1 MKIYSAEIQNL
12 PYDELGTLFF
22 NYYSEL
28 QRMNAPHTL
37 AEKGEKMWVESVKK
51 SLGKTS
57 VLILVKDD
65 KDELVGFGFGQL
77 KLGPDYLGNK
87 RVGTVAHFYIKEAF
101 RGKKISHEI
110 FQKMKKWFLEKK
122 AESIE
127 LEVIQENE
135 IALAFWQKMG
145 FQTELKQLRMKL

>member
-12 PYDELGTLFF
+12 PDEELGKLFF

-28 QRMNAPHTL
+28 QRMNAPHAL

-87 RVGTVAHFYIKEAF
+87 RVGTVAHFYITDAF

-127 LEVIQENE
+127 LEVIQKNE
-135 IALAFWQKMG
+135 IALAFWQKIG
-145 FQTELKQLRMKL
+145 FHTELKQLRMNL